1 MTGRDR
7 RSVGELLLDAD
18 HTARDVLIDVGD
30 LNAAAML
37 RTWPEVVQTAATLW
51 SVLPT
56 PPSVTLAVSS
66 SATDPMAQVAAMT
79 AVLHRGSR
87 SGRWPGPGPTEPRL
101 QSIADSFARAAELV
115 DRHGAPHSS
124 GNPAVRADVDA
135 ARTRIIHSLYLTA
148 HGVRLAVL
156 EYARSIEATLSP
168 RGRITAPGGLSV
180 PRSFLNRLDAVEQ
193 VAGAYVTRTY
203 PAALAGEHRHA
214 PLGSRVATALAAWD
228 VHAHRAIAAHPTAGH
243 LRLVARTQELVLGH
257 AAVLLSA
264 AAHTGAI
271 DPFQYA
277 TRLEQPLDSA
287 RAAWASSGR
296 SWTRLAAHGARPDV
310 PALARAAAEV
320 RAALREITIDGT
332 STATR
337 DVIAARIDLASAART
352 LATVLSTST
361 DLSHLIR
368 DVVTDPA
375 VTFPA
380 RAVNA
385 AAIAASTTPRGGV
398 VPGSGDAPHVPIR
411 ELTMNR
417 QIPLTPLVRNR
428 EVHHAEKLITANQ
441 AAAHAGAWLPSP
453 TTSTSPHKRRIPASG
468 VRLRQPV
475 PARSR

>member
-1 MTGRDR
+1 MTGRDH
-7 RSVGELLLDAD
+7 RSVGELLLDAE
-18 HTARDVLIDVGD
+18 HTARDVLIDLSD

-37 RTWPEVVQTAATLW
+37 RTWPEVVQTAASLW

-56 PPSVTLAVSS
+56 PSVTLTASS
-66 SATDPMAQVAAMT
+66 SATDPMARVAAMT

-115 DRHGAPHSS
+115 DRHGAPHS
-124 GNPAVRADVDA
+124 GNPAVRADADA
-135 ARTRIIHSLYLTA
+135 ARTRIIHTLYLTA

-156 EYARSIEATLSP
+156 EYVRSIEATLSP
-168 RGRITAPGGLSV
+168 RSRITAPGGLSV

-203 PAALAGEHRHA
+203 PVALAGEHRQA

-271 DPFQYA
+271 DKFQYA

-287 RAAWASSGR
+287 RAAWAASGR
-296 SWTRLAAHGARPDV
+296 SWAQLAAHGARPDL
-310 PALARAAAEV
+310 PALTGAAAEA
-320 RAALREITIDGT
+320 RAALREITVDGS
-332 STATR
+332 STAAR
-337 DVIAARIDLASAART
+337 DVIVARIDLTAAART
-352 LATVLSTST
+352 LATVLSSST
-361 DLSHLIR
+361 DLAHLIH
-368 DVVTDPA
+368 DVATDPA

-398 VPGSGDAPHVPIR
+398 VPGSGDAAHVGIKDLTSNR
-411 ELTMNR
+411 E
-417 QIPLTPLVRNR
+417 IPLTPVVRDR
-428 EVHHAEKLITANQ
+428 EAHRAEQLITANQ
-441 AAAHAGAWLPSP
+441 AAAHAGVWLPRP
-453 TTSTSPHKRRIPASG
+453 TMSTSSPKVRIPASG
-468 VRLRQPV
+468 LRLPQPV
-475 PARSR
+475 RARSR

>member
-1 MTGRDR
+1 MIGLDR

-51 SVLPT
+51 SALPA
-56 PPSVTLAVSS
+56 PGWVTVAPDHSG
-66 SATDPMAQVAAMT
+66 TDPMARVAAIT

-87 SGRWPGPGPTEPRL
+87 SGRWPGPGPTDNLL
-101 QSIADSFARAAELV
+101 QNIADSFVRAAELV

-124 GNPAVRADVDA
+124 GNSAVRADVDA
-135 ARTRIIHSLYLTA
+135 ARTRIIHTLYLTA

-156 EYARSIEATLSP
+156 EYTRSVEATLTP
-168 RGRITAPGGLSV
+168 RSRVTAPGGLSV
-180 PRSFLNRLDAVEQ
+180 PRSFLGRLDAVEQ

-264 AAHTGAI
+264 AARAGAI
-271 DPFQYA
+271 DGFQYA
-277 TRLEQPLDSA
+277 TRLEQPLDLA
-287 RAAWASSGR
+287 RAAWAASGR
-296 SWTRLAAHGARPDV
+296 SWAQLAAHGARPDV
-310 PALARAAAEV
+310 PALTGAAAEV
-320 RAALREITIDGT
+320 RAALREITVDGS
-332 STATR
+332 STATG
-337 DVIAARIDLASAART
+337 DVIAGRIDLTAAART
-352 LATVLSTST
+352 LSTVLSTST
-361 DLSHLIR
+361 DLAHLVR
-368 DVVTDPA
+368 DVTTDPA

-385 AAIAASTTPRGGV
+385 AAIAASTTPSGGF
-398 VPGSGDAPHVPIR
+398 VPGSGNAPHVAIKD
-411 ELTMNR
+411 LTMNR
-417 QIPLTPLVRNR
+417 EIPLTPVVRDR
-428 EVHHAEKLITANQ
+428 EAHHAEDLIAANQ
-441 AAAHAGAWLPSP
+441 AAAHAGAWLPSA
-453 TTSTSPHKRRIPASG
+453 TTPASPCEHRIPA
-468 VRLRQPV
+468 
-475 PARSR
+475 ARSRLPQPVRARSR